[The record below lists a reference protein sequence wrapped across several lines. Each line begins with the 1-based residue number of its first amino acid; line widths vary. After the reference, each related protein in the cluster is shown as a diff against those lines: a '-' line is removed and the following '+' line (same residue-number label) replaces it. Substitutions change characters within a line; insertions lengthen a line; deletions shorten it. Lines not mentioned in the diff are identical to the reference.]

1 MAAESKEQFQSRALA
16 TTATN
21 GAVPARYEAPVQ
33 GINTLAYEPTDLDQ
47 AFRMAQI
54 LVSSGLTPRGV
65 DTPQKAFLIM
75 AQGRELGLS
84 TMQSLGNIYVVE
96 GKVSLSSDLM
106 AAMVLKSP
114 VCEYLRCA
122 EMTSERATYLAKRKG
137 GAEFRYSFSWEDA
150 VKAGLT
156 NRPNY
161 KANPAD
167 MLRHRALSKCVR
179 AVFPDV
185 VAGLYSR
192 DEAEDIVDVTPRQSV
207 VEVVQQATEAAK
219 TPVVVEQTAKVRRRA
234 PAVQIAAPVVESQP
248 VAEEEADNET
258 QDEVARRQR
267 LDEAERAEYEEV
279 AADRAREAAKNGPH
293 RNEGGD
299 VIDPISGEVLDGF
312 DAGAFASVGDS
323 WNEDSLT
330 AAQKIVSDAK
340 AMLSPSRYQS
350 LAWLYFHARKAV
362 LGKDAPSQYQQLRA
376 I

>member
-1 MAAESKEQFQSRALA
+1 MAVETKEQFQSRALA
-16 TTATN
+16 TTATG

-84 TMQSLGNIYVVE
+84 TMQALGNIYVVE

-106 AAMVLKSP
+106 AAMVLKSS
-114 VCEYLRCA
+114 VCEYLRVV
-122 EMTSERATYLAKRKG
+122 EMTPERATYAAKRKG
-137 GAEFRYSFSWEDA
+137 GNEFRFSFSWEDA
-150 VKAGLT
+150 TKAGLT
-156 NRPNY
+156 GRATY

-192 DEAEDIVDVTPRQSV
+192 DEAEDIVDVTPRTTV
-207 VEVVQQATEAAK
+207 AEVVHAAAETATQPALPAA
-219 TPVVVEQTAKVRRRA
+219 TKVRKRAA
-234 PAVQIAAPVVESQP
+234 PATQVAAPVVQVQPAPEPEPVVEEQAAEQEQVEDAAP
-248 VAEEEADNET
+248 VA
-258 QDEVARRQR
+258 
-267 LDEAERAEYEEV
+267 
-279 AADRAREAAKNGPH
+279 GPH
-293 RNEGGD
+293 RNGD
-299 VIDPISGEVLDGF
+299 GEIIDPLTGEVLDGF
-312 DAGAFASVGDS
+312 EAGAFATVGDS
-323 WNEDSLT
+323 TTEEALT
-330 AAQKIVSDAK
+330 AAQRTVSEAK

-350 LAWLYFHARKAV
+350 LAWLYFAARKSV
-362 LGKDAPSQYQQLRA
+362 LGKDAPAQYQQLRA

>member
-1 MAAESKEQFQSRALA
+1 MAVETKEQFQSRALA
-16 TTATN
+16 TTATG

-33 GINTLAYEPTDLDQ
+33 GVNTLAYEPTNLDE

-106 AAMVLKSP
+106 AAMVLKSS
-114 VCEYLRCA
+114 VCEYLRVV
-122 EMTSERATYLAKRKG
+122 EMTAERATYAAKRKG
-137 GAEFRYSFSWEDA
+137 GNEFRFSFSWEDA
-150 VKAGLT
+150 TKAGLT
-156 NRPNY
+156 GRATY

-192 DEAEDIVDVTPRQSV
+192 DEAEDIVDVTPRTTV
-207 VEVVQQATEAAK
+207 AEVVHAAAETATQPALPAAG
-219 TPVVVEQTAKVRRRA
+219 KVRRRA
-234 PAVQIAAPVVESQP
+234 PAQQVAAPVVQAQPVVVEEEP
-248 VAEEEADNET
+248 VAEQAAEQEQLEDAAP
-258 QDEVARRQR
+258 VA
-267 LDEAERAEYEEV
+267 
-279 AADRAREAAKNGPH
+279 GPH
-293 RNEGGD
+293 RNDGGEI
-299 VIDPISGEVLDGF
+299 IDPLTGEVLEGF
-312 DAGAFASVGDS
+312 EAGAFAAVGDS
-323 WNEDSLT
+323 TTEEALT
-330 AAQKIVSDAK
+330 AAQKTVSEAK
-340 AMLSPSRYQS
+340 AMLSPSRYS
-350 LAWLYFHARKAV
+350 ALAWTYFWARKAV
-362 LGKDAPSQYQQLRA
+362 LGKDAPAQYQQLRA

>member
-1 MAAESKEQFQSRALA
+1 MAVETKEQFQNRALA
-16 TTATN
+16 TTATQ

-33 GINTLAYEPTDLDQ
+33 GVNTLAYEPTNLDE

-106 AAMVLKSP
+106 AAMVLKSN
-114 VCEYLRCA
+114 VCEYLRVV
-122 EMTSERATYLAKRKG
+122 EMTPERSTYAAKRRG
-137 GAEFRYSFSWEDA
+137 GTEFRFSFSWEDA
-150 VKAGLT
+150 GKAGLT
-156 NRPNY
+156 GRATY

-192 DEAEDIVDVTPRQSV
+192 DEADDIVDVTPRQV
-207 VEVVQQATEAAK
+207 VAEVVHAAAETATQPALPAA
-219 TPVVVEQTAKVRRRA
+219 TKVRRRA
-234 PAVQIAAPVVESQP
+234 PAVPVAVSVAGVTMMPIPAPVV
-248 VAEEEADNET
+248 VEEEPVVEEQAEPEQAEAVQVTEGPHLADDGSVVDPVTGEALDGWEAGLFAQVGGAN
-258 QDEVARRQR
+258 DE
-267 LDEAERAEYEEV
+267 EALKV
-279 AADRAREAAKNGPH
+279 AAN
-293 RNEGGD
+293 N
-299 VIDPISGEVLDGF
+299 VT
-312 DAGAFASVGDS
+312 AGK
-323 WNEDSLT
+323 
-330 AAQKIVSDAK
+330 AQ
-340 AMLSPSRYQS
+340 LSPDRYQS
-350 LAWLYFHARKAV
+350 LAWLYFVARKRV
-362 LGKDAPSQYQQLRA
+362 TGKDAPSQYTKIRA

>member
-1 MAAESKEQFQSRALA
+1 MAAETKEQFQSRALA

-33 GINTLAYEPTDLDQ
+33 GVNTLAYEPTNLDE

-106 AAMVLKSP
+106 AAMVLKSS
-114 VCEYLRCA
+114 VCEYLRVV
-122 EMTSERATYLAKRKG
+122 EMTAERATYAAKRKG
-137 GAEFRYSFSWEDA
+137 GNEFRFSFSWEDA
-150 VKAGLT
+150 TKAGLT
-156 NRPNY
+156 GRPNY

-192 DEAEDIVDVTPRQSV
+192 DEAEDIVDVTPRTQV
-207 VEVVQQATEAAK
+207 VAEVVHAAAETATTPALPAAG
-219 TPVVVEQTAKVRRRA
+219 KVRRRA
-234 PAVQIAAPVVESQP
+234 PAATVAAPVVQAQP
-248 VAEEEADNET
+248 VVEQET
-258 QDEVARRQR
+258 AVEQQDDAQEQVEDAAPVA
-267 LDEAERAEYEEV
+267 
-279 AADRAREAAKNGPH
+279 GPH
-293 RNEGGD
+293 RSPDNDD
-299 VIDPISGEVLDGF
+299 VYDPITGESLDGF
-312 DAGAFASVGDS
+312 EAQAFASVGDA
-323 WNEDSLT
+323 NDEESLVV
-330 AAQKIVSDAK
+330 AQRTVSDAK

-350 LAWLYFHARKAV
+350 LAWLYFASRKRV
-362 LGKDAPSQYQQLRA
+362 TGKDAPSQYTALRA

>member
-1 MAAESKEQFQSRALA
+1 MAAETKEQFQSRALA

-33 GINTLAYEPTDLDQ
+33 GVNTLAYEPTNLDE

-106 AAMVLKSP
+106 AAMVLKSS
-114 VCEYLRCA
+114 VCEYLRVV
-122 EMTSERATYLAKRKG
+122 EMTAERATYAAKRKG
-137 GAEFRYSFSWEDA
+137 GNEFRFSFSWEDA
-150 VKAGLT
+150 NKAGLT
-156 NRPNY
+156 GRATY

-167 MLRHRALSKCVR
+167 MLRHRALSKTVR

-192 DEAEDIVDVTPRQSV
+192 DEAEDIVDVTPRTTV
-207 VEVVQQATEAAK
+207 AEVVHAAAETAQTPALPAATKVRKRAPAAPVAAPVVQAQ
-219 TPVVVEQTAKVRRRA
+219 PVVVEEE
-234 PAVQIAAPVVESQP
+234 AVVEQQDDAQEAVEDAAPV
-248 VAEEEADNET
+248 A
-258 QDEVARRQR
+258 
-267 LDEAERAEYEEV
+267 
-279 AADRAREAAKNGPH
+279 GPH
-293 RNEGGD
+293 RNGDDNGD
-299 VIDPISGEVLDGF
+299 VYDPLTGEALEGF
-312 DAGAFASVGDS
+312 EAGAFAAVGDA
-323 WNEDSLT
+323 NDEEALVVEQRT
-330 AAQKIVSDAK
+330 VSDAK
-340 AMLSPSRYQS
+340 SMLSPSRYQS
-350 LAWLYFHARKAV
+350 LAWLYFASRKRV
-362 LGKDAPSQYQQLRA
+362 TGKDAPSQYTALRA

>member
-1 MAAESKEQFQSRALA
+1 MAVETKEQFQSRALA
-16 TTATN
+16 TTATQ

-33 GINTLAYEPTDLDQ
+33 GVNTLAYEPTNLDE

-106 AAMVLKSP
+106 AAMVLKSS
-114 VCEYLRCA
+114 VCEYLRVV
-122 EMTSERATYLAKRKG
+122 EMTPERSTYAAKRRG
-137 GAEFRYSFSWEDA
+137 GTEFRFSFSWEDA
-150 VKAGLT
+150 GKAGLT
-156 NRPNY
+156 GRATY

-192 DEAEDIVDVTPRQSV
+192 DEADDIVDVTPRQV
-207 VEVVQQATEAAK
+207 VAEVVHAAAETATQPALPAA
-219 TPVVVEQTAKVRRRA
+219 TKVRRRA
-234 PAVQIAAPVVESQP
+234 TAAPVAASVAGVTMMPIPVP
-248 VAEEEADNET
+248 VAVEEEPVVEEAAEQEQAET
-258 QDEVARRQR
+258 VQVTEGPHLTDDGSVVDPLTGEALDGWEAGLFAQVGGANDE
-267 LDEAERAEYEEV
+267 EALKV
-279 AADRAREAAKNGPH
+279 AAN
-293 RNEGGD
+293 N
-299 VIDPISGEVLDGF
+299 VT
-312 DAGAFASVGDS
+312 AGK
-323 WNEDSLT
+323 
-330 AAQKIVSDAK
+330 AQ
-340 AMLSPSRYQS
+340 LSPDRYQS
-350 LAWLYFHARKAV
+350 LAWLYFVARKRV
-362 LGKDAPSQYQQLRA
+362 TGKDAPSQYTKIRA

>member
-1 MAAESKEQFQSRALA
+1 MAVETKEQFQSRALA
-16 TTATN
+16 TSATQ

-33 GINTLAYEPTDLDQ
+33 GVNTLAYEPTNLDE

-106 AAMVLKSP
+106 AAMVLKSS
-114 VCEYLRCA
+114 VCEYLRIV
-122 EMTSERATYLAKRKG
+122 EMTAERATYAAKRKG
-137 GAEFRYSFSWEDA
+137 GAEFRFSFSWEDA
-150 VKAGLT
+150 TKAGLT
-156 NRPNY
+156 GRATY

-192 DEAEDIVDVTPRQSV
+192 DEAEDIVDVTPRTTV
-207 VEVVQQATEAAK
+207 AEVVQQSAATATQPALPAA
-219 TPVVVEQTAKVRRRA
+219 PKVRRRT
-234 PAVQIAAPVVESQP
+234 PAAQVAAPVVVQAQP
-248 VAEEEADNET
+248 VVEQDAVVEQQDEAAQAEESAP
-258 QDEVARRQR
+258 VA
-267 LDEAERAEYEEV
+267 
-279 AADRAREAAKNGPH
+279 GPH
-293 RNEGGD
+293 RSPDTDDVYDPLTGEALEGF
-299 VIDPISGEVLDGF
+299 E
-312 DAGAFASVGDS
+312 AKAFASVGAAAT
-323 WNEDSLT
+323 EDEL
-330 AAQKIVSDAK
+330 AAALKTVTDAK
-340 AMLSPSRYQS
+340 AMLSPDRYRS
-350 LAWLYFHARKAV
+350 LGWLYYWARKQAT
-362 LGKDAPSQYQQLRA
+362 GKDAPAQFATLRV

>member
-1 MAAESKEQFQSRALA
+1 MAAETKEQFQSRALA

-84 TMQSLGNIYVVE
+84 TMQALGNIYVVE

-106 AAMVLKSP
+106 AAMVLKSS
-114 VCEYLRCA
+114 VCEYLRVV
-122 EMTSERATYLAKRKG
+122 EMTAERATYAAKRKG
-137 GAEFRYSFSWEDA
+137 GNEFRFSFSWEDA
-150 VKAGLT
+150 TKAGLT
-156 NRPNY
+156 GRATY

-192 DEAEDIVDVTPRQSV
+192 DEAEDIVDVTPRTTV
-207 VEVVQQATEAAK
+207 AEVVHAAAETATTPALPAAG
-219 TPVVVEQTAKVRRRA
+219 KVRRRA
-234 PAVQIAAPVVESQP
+234 PVATVAAPVVQSQP
-248 VAEEEADNET
+248 VIEQEPVVEQ
-258 QDEVARRQR
+258 QDDAVQEQVE
-267 LDEAERAEYEEV
+267 D
-279 AADRAREAAKNGPH
+279 AAPIAGPH
-293 RNEGGD
+293 RNDDGAI
-299 VIDPISGEVLDGF
+299 IDPLTGEVLDGF
-312 DAGAFASVGDS
+312 EAGAFASVGDS
-323 WNEDSLT
+323 ATDEALIV
-330 AAQKIVSDAK
+330 AQKTVSDAK
-340 AMLSPSRYQS
+340 AMLSPSRYQA
-350 LAWLYFHARKAV
+350 LAWTYFWARKAV
-362 LGKDAPSQYQQLRA
+362 RGADAPSQYTALRA

>member
-1 MAAESKEQFQSRALA
+1 MAAETKEQFQSRALA
-16 TTATN
+16 TTATQ

-84 TMQSLGNIYVVE
+84 TMQALGNIYVVE

-106 AAMVLKSP
+106 AAMVLKSN
-114 VCEYLRCA
+114 VCEYLRVV
-122 EMTSERATYLAKRKG
+122 EMTPERATYAAKRKG
-137 GAEFRYSFSWEDA
+137 GNEFRFSFSWDDA
-150 VKAGLT
+150 TKAGLT
-156 NRPNY
+156 GRATY

-192 DEAEDIVDVTPRQSV
+192 DEAEDIIDVSPRQTV
-207 VEVVQQATEAAK
+207 AEVVHAAAETATQPALPASTKVRRRTTAAPVAASVAGV
-219 TPVVVEQTAKVRRRA
+219 TMMPVPAPVVVE
-234 PAVQIAAPVVESQP
+234 PEPVVESEP
-248 VAEEEADNET
+248 VVEEQAEAAQVTEGPHLADDGSVVDPLTGEALDGWEAGLFAQVGGASDEEA
-258 QDEVARRQR
+258 
-267 LDEAERAEYEEV
+267 LKV
-279 AADRAREAAKNGPH
+279 AAN
-293 RNEGGD
+293 N
-299 VIDPISGEVLDGF
+299 VT
-312 DAGAFASVGDS
+312 AGK
-323 WNEDSLT
+323 
-330 AAQKIVSDAK
+330 AQ
-340 AMLSPSRYQS
+340 LSPDRYQS
-350 LAWLYFHARKAV
+350 LAWLYFVARKRV
-362 LGKDAPSQYQQLRA
+362 TGKDAPSQYTKIRA

>member
-1 MAAESKEQFQSRALA
+1 MAVETKEQFQSRALA
-16 TTATN
+16 TTATG

-33 GINTLAYEPTDLDQ
+33 GVNTLAYEPTNLDE

-106 AAMVLKSP
+106 AAMVLKSS
-114 VCEYLRCA
+114 VCEYLRVV
-122 EMTSERATYLAKRKG
+122 EMTAERATYAAKRKG
-137 GAEFRYSFSWEDA
+137 GNEFRFSFSWEDA
-150 VKAGLT
+150 TKAGLT
-156 NRPNY
+156 GRATY

-192 DEAEDIVDVTPRQSV
+192 DEAEDIVDVTPRTTV
-207 VEVVQQATEAAK
+207 AEVVHAAAETATQPALPAAG
-219 TPVVVEQTAKVRRRA
+219 KVRRRA
-234 PAVQIAAPVVESQP
+234 PAVQVAAPVVQAQP
-248 VAEEEADNET
+248 VVEQETVVEQQDDAQEQSEESAPI
-258 QDEVARRQR
+258 A
-267 LDEAERAEYEEV
+267 
-279 AADRAREAAKNGPH
+279 GPH
-293 RNEGGD
+293 RNADDNGD
-299 VIDPISGEVLDGF
+299 VYDPLTGEALEGF
-312 DAGAFASVGDS
+312 EAGAFAAVGDA
-323 WNEDSLT
+323 NDEEALVV
-330 AAQKIVSDAK
+330 AQKTVSDAK

-350 LAWLYFHARKAV
+350 LAWLYFASRKRV
-362 LGKDAPSQYQQLRA
+362 TGKDAPSQYTALRA

>member
-1 MAAESKEQFQSRALA
+1 MAVETKEQFQSRALA
-16 TTATN
+16 TTASG

-33 GINTLAYEPTDLDQ
+33 GVNTLAYEPTNLDE

-106 AAMVLKSP
+106 AAMVLKSQ
-114 VCEYLRCA
+114 VCEYLRVV
-122 EMTSERATYLAKRKG
+122 EMTPERATYAAKRRG
-137 GAEFRYSFSWEDA
+137 GNEFRFSFSWEDA
-150 VKAGLT
+150 NKAGLT
-156 NRPNY
+156 GRATY

-167 MLRHRALSKCVR
+167 MLRHRALSKTVR

-192 DEAEDIVDVTPRQSV
+192 DEAEDIVDVSPRQSV
-207 VEVVQQATEAAK
+207 AEVVHAAAETATQPALPAATKVRKRAPAQPVAAPVVQAQ
-219 TPVVVEQTAKVRRRA
+219 PVVVEEE
-234 PAVQIAAPVVESQP
+234 PVVEQAAEQEQLEDAAT
-248 VAEEEADNET
+248 VA
-258 QDEVARRQR
+258 
-267 LDEAERAEYEEV
+267 
-279 AADRAREAAKNGPH
+279 GPH
-293 RNEGGD
+293 RNSDGEI
-299 VIDPISGEVLDGF
+299 IDPLTGEVLEGF
-312 DAGAFASVGDS
+312 EAGAFASVGDS
-323 WNEDSLT
+323 TTEEALT
-330 AAQKIVSDAK
+330 AAQRIVSDAK

-350 LAWLYFHARKAV
+350 LAWTYFWARKAV
-362 LGKDAPSQYQQLRA
+362 LGKDAPAQYQQLRA

>member
-1 MAAESKEQFQSRALA
+1 MAAETKEQFQSRALA

-192 DEAEDIVDVTPRQSV
+192 DEAEDIVDVTPRTTV
-207 VEVVQQATEAAK
+207 AEVVHAAAETATTPALPAAG
-219 TPVVVEQTAKVRRRA
+219 KVRRRA
-234 PAVQIAAPVVESQP
+234 QAAPVAMPVVQAQP
-248 VAEEEADNET
+248 VVEQEAVEKE
-258 QDEVARRQR
+258 DEAARRKR
-267 LDEAERAEYEEV
+267 LDEVEAAEYEEV
-279 AADRAREAAKNGPH
+279 EADRAKERALNGPH
-293 RNEGGD
+293 RNDDGAI
-299 VIDPISGEVLDGF
+299 IDPLTGEVLDGF
-312 DAGAFASVGDS
+312 EAGAFASVGDS
-323 WNEDSLT
+323 ATDEALL
-330 AAQKIVSDAK
+330 AAQRTVSDAK
-340 AMLSPSRYQS
+340 AMLSPSRYQA

-362 LGKDAPSQYQQLRA
+362 RGADAPSQYQQLRA

>member
-1 MAAESKEQFQSRALA
+1 MAAETKEQFQSRAIA

-192 DEAEDIVDVTPRQSV
+192 DEAEDIVDVTPKATV
-207 VEVVQQATEAAK
+207 AEVVHAAAETATTPALPAA
-219 TPVVVEQTAKVRRRA
+219 TKVRRRA
-234 PAVQIAAPVVESQP
+234 STLAPVVQVAAPVVQAQP
-248 VAEEEADNET
+248 VVE
-258 QDEVARRQR
+258 Q
-267 LDEAERAEYEEV
+267 
-279 AADRAREAAKNGPH
+279 EAAVEQQDDAQEQVEDAAPVAGPH
-293 RNEGGD
+293 RNDDGAI
-299 VIDPISGEVLDGF
+299 IDPLTGEVLDGF
-312 DAGAFASVGDS
+312 EAQAFASVGDA
-323 WNEDSLT
+323 NDEEALVV
-330 AAQKIVSDAK
+330 AQRTVSDAK

-350 LAWLYFHARKAV
+350 LAWLYFASRKRV
-362 LGKDAPSQYQQLRA
+362 TGKDAPSQYTALRA

>member
-84 TMQSLGNIYVVE
+84 TMQALGNIYVVE

-106 AAMVLKSP
+106 AAMVLKSA
-114 VCEYLRCA
+114 VCEYLRVV
-122 EMTSERATYLAKRKG
+122 EMTAERATYAAKRKG
-137 GAEFRYSFSWEDA
+137 GNEFRFSFSWEDA
-150 VKAGLT
+150 TKAGLT
-156 NRPNY
+156 GRATY

-192 DEAEDIVDVTPRQSV
+192 DEAEDIVDVTPRTTV
-207 VEVVQQATEAAK
+207 AEVVHAAAETATQPALPPA
-219 TPVVVEQTAKVRRRA
+219 TKVRRRA
-234 PAVQIAAPVVESQP
+234 PAAPVAAPVVQSQAVVEEEQVVEQAVDQEQVEDAAP
-248 VAEEEADNET
+248 VA
-258 QDEVARRQR
+258 
-267 LDEAERAEYEEV
+267 
-279 AADRAREAAKNGPH
+279 GPH
-293 RNEGGD
+293 RNDGGEI
-299 VIDPISGEVLDGF
+299 IDPLTGEVLEGF
-312 DAGAFASVGDS
+312 EAGAFASVGDS
-323 WNEDSLT
+323 TTEDALT
-330 AAQKIVSDAK
+330 AAQRTVSDAK
-340 AMLSPSRYQS
+340 SMLSPSRYS
-350 LAWLYFHARKAV
+350 ALAWTYFWARKSV
-362 LGKDAPSQYQQLRA
+362 LGKDAPAQYQQLRA

>member
-1 MAAESKEQFQSRALA
+1 MAAESKEQFQNRALA

-192 DEAEDIVDVTPRQSV
+192 DEAEDIIDVSPRQV
-207 VEVVQQATEAAK
+207 VAEVVHAAAEIATQPALPAA
-219 TPVVVEQTAKVRRRA
+219 TKVRRRA
-234 PAVQIAAPVVESQP
+234 PAAPVAAPVVQAQP
-248 VAEEEADNET
+248 VVE
-258 QDEVARRQR
+258 Q
-267 LDEAERAEYEEV
+267 
-279 AADRAREAAKNGPH
+279 EAAVEQQDDAQETVEDAAPVAGPH
-293 RNEGGD
+293 RNDDGA
-299 VIDPISGEVLDGF
+299 VIDPLTGEVLDGF
-312 DAGAFASVGDS
+312 EAGAFASVGDS
-323 WNEDSLT
+323 TTDEALL
-330 AAQKIVSDAK
+330 AAQRTVSDAK

-362 LGKDAPSQYQQLRA
+362 RGADAPAQYQQLRA

>member
-1 MAAESKEQFQSRALA
+1 MAAESKEQFQNRALA
-16 TTATN
+16 TTATQ

-84 TMQSLGNIYVVE
+84 TMQALGNIYVVE

-106 AAMVLKSP
+106 AAMVLKSS
-114 VCEYLRCA
+114 VCEYLRVV
-122 EMTSERATYLAKRKG
+122 EMTAERATYAAKRKG
-137 GAEFRYSFSWEDA
+137 GNEFRFSFSWEDA
-150 VKAGLT
+150 TKAGLT
-156 NRPNY
+156 GRATY

-192 DEAEDIVDVTPRQSV
+192 DEAEDIIDVSPRQTV
-207 VEVVQQATEAAK
+207 AEVVHAAAETATQPALPAA
-219 TPVVVEQTAKVRRRA
+219 TKVRRRA
-234 PAVQIAAPVVESQP
+234 PAQQVAAPVVVQAQP
-248 VAEEEADNET
+248 VVEPEPVVEELAEQEQEQAEAVQVTEGPHLADDGSVVDPLTGEALDGWEAGLFAQVGGASDEEA
-258 QDEVARRQR
+258 
-267 LDEAERAEYEEV
+267 LKV
-279 AADRAREAAKNGPH
+279 AAN
-293 RNEGGD
+293 N
-299 VIDPISGEVLDGF
+299 VT
-312 DAGAFASVGDS
+312 AGK
-323 WNEDSLT
+323 
-330 AAQKIVSDAK
+330 AQ
-340 AMLSPSRYQS
+340 LSPDRYQS
-350 LAWLYFHARKAV
+350 LAWLYFVARKRV
-362 LGKDAPSQYQQLRA
+362 TGKDAPSQYTKIRA